1 MRLRPSKPLSLVATR
16 AWTWS
21 LVLIVPMPVLL
32 SLICLLG
39 VRLVE
44 PFSESLIEMRART
57 WSPILTQI
65 MLTRTRMLLIHPLI
79 TSPNVMRNR
88 SYNLGAN
95 ELRRCQVNFDPIII
109 CFNQIDARICN
120 VVQQSSTIAEGSYS
134 FFLFSF
140 FFSLAVPISDSK
152 IMHLTRASS
161 TNCSVSAAV
170 ARPSHT
176 IINVRCQAVFTS
188 SNFFQKLKEVC
199 DNLKFEFM

>member
-1 MRLRPSKPLSLVATR
+1 MRLRPSKPFSLVATR

-32 SLICLLG
+32 SLVCLLG

-79 TSPNVMRNR
+79 TSPNVMRSR

-120 VVQQSSTIAEGSYS
+120 VVQQSSTIAEGYS
-134 FFLFSF
+134 FFL
-140 FFSLAVPISDSK
+140 
-152 IMHLTRASS
+152 
-161 TNCSVSAAV
+161 
-170 ARPSHT
+170 
-176 IINVRCQAVFTS
+176 
-188 SNFFQKLKEVC
+188 
-199 DNLKFEFM
+199 